1 MPVPSVP
8 EPFYWTN
15 EAWGPALRCRAL
27 DPIAP
32 HLFTS
37 RALQLSSA
45 EGRMAAAHAIG
56 AAEAVMVTQVHGNG
70 VVVVRRGE
78 ARPSAATAADVL
90 VSDDP
95 QVAVAVRAAD
105 CVPLLLGDR
114 RTGAVAAVHAGWRG
128 MLAGIVPATVAE
140 VAARSGT
147 APANLR
153 VALGPSIDGCCFEIE
168 REIAARFAE
177 RFGDGVWQAWRDGGS
192 GRAPGKGTLD
202 LRRVGRRI
210 LLDAGVPDEAIEFVG
225 PCTFCGDSG
234 FASYRRDGANAGRQS
249 SWIGIET

>member
-1 MPVPSVP
+1 VSDPKRSDDGAAAAGELQAIGLRIGGVAHG
-8 EPFYWTN
+8 F
-15 EAWGPALRCRAL
+15 APAGA
-27 DPIAP
+27 AV
-32 HLFTS
+32 
-37 RALQLSSA
+37 A
-45 EGRMAAAHAIG
+45 EGFHLVRAR
-56 AAEAVMVTQVHGNG
+56 QVHGTALLWVDERTASPAG
-70 VVVVRRGE
+70 ELDALATDRRG
-78 ARPSAATAADVL
+78 
-90 VSDDP
+90 
-95 QVAVAVRAAD
+95 VAVAIATAD
-105 CVPLLLGDR
+105 CVPVLIAAPGGR
-114 RTGAVAAVHAGWRG
+114 AVAAVHAGWRG